1 VEAGSFG
8 AGTLFMNTVIKLL
21 LAAAIINASARV
33 GMAAARYYQL
43 KDQSQE
49 LVTFGGNVVP
59 GELQNQILLKAEE
72 LQLPVAVDDILVTRQ
87 GLRTTASATYT
98 DSVEVFPNYQYP
110 IRFQFR
116 VEGVNMGAG
125 VSPGAN
131 PLRNK

>member
-1 VEAGSFG
+1 
-8 AGTLFMNTVIKLL
+8 MNTVIKLL
-21 LAAAIINASARV
+21 LAAAIINATARV

-43 KDQSQE
+43 KDESQE

-72 LQLPVAVDDILVTRQ
+72 LQLPLASDDILVTRQ
-87 GLRTTASATYT
+87 GLRTTASAVYT
-98 DSVEVFPNYQYP
+98 DSVEVFPNFEYP
-110 IRFQFR
+110 IRFQFK

-125 VSPGAN
+125 ISPGAN

>member
-1 VEAGSFG
+1 
-8 AGTLFMNTVIKLL
+8 MKTVIKLL
-21 LAAAIINASARV
+21 IAAAIINATARV

-59 GELQNQILLKAEE
+59 GELQNQILSKAEE
-72 LQLPVAVDDILVTRQ
+72 LQLPVVVDDILVTRQ
-87 GLRTTASATYT
+87 GLRTIASAAYT
-98 DSVEVFPNYQYP
+98 DTVEVFPNYKYP
-110 IRFQFR
+110 IKFEFK

-125 VSPGAN
+125 VTPGAN

>member
-1 VEAGSFG
+1 
-8 AGTLFMNTVIKLL
+8 MNTVIKLL
-21 LAAAIINASARV
+21 LAAAIINASAHV
-33 GMAAARYYQL
+33 GMAAARFYQL

-59 GELQNQILLKAEE
+59 GELQNQILSKAEE
-72 LQLPVAVDDILVTRQ
+72 LELPLAVDDILVSRQ
-87 GLRTTASATYT
+87 GLRTTASAAYT
-98 DSVEVFPNYQYP
+98 DSIEVFPNYQYP
-110 IRFQFR
+110 IRFQFK

>member
-1 VEAGSFG
+1 
-8 AGTLFMNTVIKLL
+8 MKTVIKILI
-21 LAAAIINASARV
+21 AAAIINATARV

-49 LVTFGGNVVP
+49 LVTFGGNIVP

-72 LQLPVAVDDILVTRQ
+72 LELPLAFDDILVTRE
-87 GLRTTASATYT
+87 GLHTIASAAYT
-98 DSVEVFPNYQYP
+98 DSVEVFPNYKYP
-110 IRFQFR
+110 IKFQFK

-131 PLRNK
+131 PLRNR

>member
-1 VEAGSFG
+1 
-8 AGTLFMNTVIKLL
+8 MKTVIKLL
-21 LAAAIINASARV
+21 IAAAIVNATARV

-49 LVTFGGNVVP
+49 LVTFGGNAVP
-59 GELQNQILLKAEE
+59 GELQNEILLKAEE
-72 LQLPVAVDDILVTRQ
+72 LQLPLAVDDIFVTRE
-87 GLRTTASATYT
+87 GLRTIASAAYT
-98 DSVEVFPNYQYP
+98 DSVEVFPNYKYP
-110 IRFQFR
+110 IKFQFK

>member
-1 VEAGSFG
+1 
-8 AGTLFMNTVIKLL
+8 MNTVIKLL
-21 LAAAIINASARV
+21 LAAAIINATARV

-43 KDQSQE
+43 KDESQE

-59 GELQNQILLKAEE
+59 GELQNQIRLKAEE
-72 LQLPVAVDDILVTRQ
+72 LRLPLAFDDILVTRQ
-87 GLRTTASATYT
+87 GVRTTASAVYT
-98 DSVEVFPNYQYP
+98 DSVELFPSFQYP
-110 IRFQFR
+110 IRFQFK